1 VIPVP
6 TVPGPSDMTL
16 GEVQD
21 IQNTNLVG
29 HASGRFKRRRFY
41 APGPFDPNQRL
52 YNEQA
57 DPRTELQRLNR
68 LRWSIVAQ
76 LDALDASV
84 GSGDETPQYYEEK
97 RRLENAHQDVLDQ
110 MADLQQAIDRLT
122 GHAAG
127 PYTRQLPHL
136 GGASEFTPPTRGDVA
151 REWARLNTLR
161 RPIKDQLNALNAAH
175 GVTIMTDLGGLP
187 PEYHEEKGRL
197 QRAYQDIRNQQTA
210 LLQPGHGHLTSSGHY
225 GGKRIKFHNEH
236 GKKVS
241 VSVVA
246 IPETAGATVRMT
258 LQGPHSIMVND
269 ITLMEARYLHKALS
283 EFLQGNTEFVARAP
297 HR

>member
-1 VIPVP
+1 
-6 TVPGPSDMTL
+6 
-16 GEVQD
+16 
-21 IQNTNLVG
+21 
-29 HASGRFKRRRFY
+29 
-41 APGPFDPNQRL
+41 
-52 YNEQA
+52 
-57 DPRTELQRLNR
+57 
-68 LRWSIVAQ
+68 
-76 LDALDASV
+76 
-84 GSGDETPQYYEEK
+84 
-97 RRLENAHQDVLDQ
+97 
-110 MADLQQAIDRLT
+110 
-122 GHAAG
+122 
-127 PYTRQLPHL
+127 
-136 GGASEFTPPTRGDVA
+136 
-151 REWARLNTLR
+151 
-161 RPIKDQLNALNAAH
+161 LNAAH

-197 QRAYQDIRNQQTA
+197 QRAYRDIRNQQTA

-225 GGKRIKFHNEH
+225 GGKKIKFHNEH

-258 LQGPHSIMVND
+258 LQGPHSTMVND